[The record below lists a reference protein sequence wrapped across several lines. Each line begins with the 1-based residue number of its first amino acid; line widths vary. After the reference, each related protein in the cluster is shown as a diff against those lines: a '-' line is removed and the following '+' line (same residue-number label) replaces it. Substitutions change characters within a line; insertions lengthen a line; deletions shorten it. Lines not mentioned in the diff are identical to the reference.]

1 MFWALKT
8 VWAPK
13 STEFL
18 LQVQW
23 VFHPVPWRATGY
35 TTFPA
40 AACGFCSSM
49 ANEPSELLLLL
60 QTHRCWRLC
69 PANPH
74 FQSCSWGHW
83 FLEQPVDRCE
93 FPSWIKVP
101 GVLNPQASH
110 TPPLSNKKK
119 KKLLEFLVT
128 TCMEALPSSACHR
141 RNYTH
146 IRNDVCP
153 WRSPSF
159 LKIRLVGCT
168 TISVL

>member
-119 KKLLEFLVT
+119 KNYLNFLLQLAWRPCLLPPATEEIILTSEMMFVLGG
-128 TCMEALPSSACHR
+128 ALLS
-141 RNYTH
+141 
-146 IRNDVCP
+146 
-153 WRSPSF
+153 
-159 LKIRLVGCT
+159 
-168 TISVL
+168 